1 MRDGPQVRCGAESGL
16 VLEPR
21 VARSEHRAHLCV
33 PLLLRL
39 LGGRLAAGELRF
51 APAHGEFPA
60 WDTRFA
66 GSNRVEMDVGS
77 KGFGDAAREMLA
89 ARARAR
95 TIWQWKSGVTRTLVE
110 FSPFREEKLKPDT
123 NAPLFTGCAPAHQR
137 PPPPHWRSYVAFF
150 EGPTSPSNKA
160 ATHIITTPAVAA
172 TAAVPCR
179 VHDGSL
185 SIPVPAPSLLPTRNR
200 RQPPRR
206 SEAPLPAVRARA
218 RAVRVVRWSPRAW
231 SRRRRRPGGH
241 GRAAAPV
248 VCLARVARG
257 MVIFAV
263 PRPST
268 GVLPRAR
275 RLPRSRPNRAPG
287 ARRRPR
293 GTRPSSRGIRAR
305 ARASSSRCT
314 PRSRRKGPIAPSYRP
329 TTRVA
334 RPPTTKE
341 LRGVC

>member
-185 SIPVPAPSLLPTRNR
+185 SIPVLPPFCQPATGANR
-200 RQPPRR
+200 RGVPRR
-206 SEAPLPAVRARA
+206 RFRLYARVRALYVLYVGARGRGADGGGA
-218 RAVRVVRWSPRAW
+218 RAAT
-231 SRRRRRPGGH
+231 
-241 GRAAAPV
+241 AAP
-248 VCLARVARG
+248 
-257 MVIFAV
+257 
-263 PRPST
+263 PRPSCAW
-268 GVLPRAR
+268 PAW
-275 RLPRSRPNRAPG
+275 PA
-287 ARRRPR
+287 AW
-293 GTRPSSRGIRAR
+293 
-305 ARASSSRCT
+305 
-314 PRSRRKGPIAPSYRP
+314 
-329 TTRVA
+329 
-334 RPPTTKE
+334 
-341 LRGVC
+341 